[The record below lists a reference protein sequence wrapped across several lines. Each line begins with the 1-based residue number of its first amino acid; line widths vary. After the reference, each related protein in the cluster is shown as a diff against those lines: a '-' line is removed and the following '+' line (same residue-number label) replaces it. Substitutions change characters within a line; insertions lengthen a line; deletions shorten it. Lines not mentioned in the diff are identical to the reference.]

1 MRGWVSG
8 AAWCMHSRTHVPRK
22 QRVQWQGA
30 WDAKEGSGTG
40 VRCHSRTSHWCTR
53 CLLLG
58 ALPETLTEELGLNRG
73 KRLGMHLAEGQR
85 AGAVGALVLHARRS
99 ARLIAEQ
106 HPRFPEQLHRDE
118 LVCRQ
123 FLQSVPKRRSAA
135 VTTGSNLPASKQ
147 VCCGLLKV
155 KQQGHGVPSV
165 ICGLC
170 AIKDPKLFI

>member
-1 MRGWVSG
+1 
-8 AAWCMHSRTHVPRK
+8 MHSRTHVPENKGCSGKVHGTLNRK
-22 QRVQWQGA
+22 VQEPA
-30 WDAKEGSGTG
+30 CVATAARRTG
-40 VRCHSRTSHWCTR
+40 VHDVI
-53 CLLLG
+53 LLG
-58 ALPETLTEELGLNRG
+58 ALPETLTEELGFNRG
-73 KRLGMHLAEGQR
+73 ERLGMHLAEGQR

-135 VTTGSNLPASKQ
+135 VATGSKLPASKK

-155 KQQGHGVPSV
+155 KQQGHGVPGV